1 MAALQVEG
9 AVATQ
14 VGDSLDQLRDEL
26 RSAKVFYI
34 VDICKEMG
42 DDVTLSTLLE
52 LRKED
57 ILELIDEIN
66 KDESNQYRIPVLK
79 KNKFAKIITNYAP
92 NDTSKFFTSDKKERD
107 AILKLARRIAQIIS
121 SITSVSQTKE
131 KINAAVKQCE
141 REIQQM
147 FEEQIS

>member
-14 VGDSLDQLRDEL
+14 VGDGLDELRNEL

-42 DDVTLSTLLE
+42 DDVTLNTLVE
-52 LRKED
+52 LRKDD

-66 KDESNQYRIPVLK
+66 KDESNQYHIPVVK
-79 KNKFAKIITNYAP
+79 KNKFAKIIVTHAP
-92 NDTSKFFTSDKKERD
+92 NDPLKHVILDKKERD
-107 AILKLARRIAQIIS
+107 AILKLSDR
-121 SITSVSQTKE
+121 
-131 KINAAVKQCE
+131 
-141 REIQQM
+141 
-147 FEEQIS
+147 